1 MKIPHIIERWI
12 ARYSDGEI
20 EDAQKKLMDDW
31 VHNSPELQ
39 QEIKDQQAVSSHVK
53 QTFSNQKMRTQMEKK
68 LNQTLSSLPSQT
80 KPNQKSWLLVDVI
93 TTLSSIQL
101 VKIPHISSRTLGT
114 VAVVMFLGIIALI
127 NGPVTPPNVA
137 FNSYQSQSDEKRSG
151 SVTNEER
158 NYFSYG
164 DQVSSKVYS
173 ESTDSRGLS
182 GPPGVVSNTQD
193 DGFGSERRFR
203 YSEDSRLSLGRTNY
217 AEQMQSLGYTS
228 SGLKSDYG
236 MGMGGMGGR
245 VDDDGD
251 GVQDRFFSEFDSFES
266 NQVSRSINGV
276 LPVNEQAIEGKL
288 IAQGVTSNSN
298 IIDPNADTSSQS
310 LEPDEPDATE
320 GRKIIRNARMSLQ
333 VQDVLATKDRIEEMI
348 KTVRGLISNAN
359 INQDSSVPSARLTLW
374 VPADVLEQVIEEL
387 NTYGKALNLEIFT
400 NDITEQYFDMESR
413 VRNLKIQEERLLD
426 LYEREVKKLDE
437 ILQVEKEVQRV
448 RTEIEQLE
456 GRKRLWDRQVSL
468 STIEIAIIQEPEKKP
483 IVQNEPDS
491 VFSPIRRVWRDAG
504 AVFLYSCSIMTGMV
518 ASVLSTVIFFF
529 PWMVVLT
536 LIGFAGR
543 IIWKRR

>member
-1 MKIPHIIERWI
+1 MKIPHIIERWT
-12 ARYSDGEI
+12 ARYSDGEA
-20 EDAQKKLMDDW
+20 EGAHKKLMDDW
-31 VHNSPELQ
+31 VQNSPELQ
-39 QEIKDQQAVSSHVK
+39 QDIEDQKTVSLHLK
-53 QTFSNQKMRTQMEKK
+53 QKFANPAMRSQMEAK
-68 LNQTLSSLPSQT
+68 LNQTLSSLPNQT

-93 TTLSSIQL
+93 TKLSSIQL
-101 VKIPHISSRTLGT
+101 VNIPHISSRTLGT
-114 VAVVMFLGIIALI
+114 VAVVMFLGIIAII

-137 FNSYQSQSDEKRSG
+137 FESYQSQSDIERSE
-151 SVTNEER
+151 SMTEE
-158 NYFSYG
+158 NLSNLYFYEG
-164 DQVSSKVYS
+164 DEISSKVYN
-173 ESTDSRGLS
+173 ESTDSWGLS

-203 YSEDSRLSLGRTNY
+203 YSEDSRLSLGRTNS
-217 AEQMQSLGYTS
+217 AEQMRSLGYTS
-228 SGLKSDYG
+228 SGLTSDYG
-236 MGMGGMGGR
+236 MGMGGMGAMGGM
-245 VDDDGD
+245 DNDGD
-251 GVQDRFFSEFDSFES
+251 GLKDNFYFEEFIP
-266 NQVSRSINGV
+266 NNPVSNGV
-276 LPVNEQAIEGKL
+276 TGSEIAGKQ
-288 IAQGVTSNSN
+288 IAQAVTSNSN
-298 IIDPNADTSSQS
+298 TLNPNVDTSSQS
-310 LEPDEPDATE
+310 LEPEEPDATE
-320 GRKIIRNARMSLQ
+320 GRKIIRNARMALQ

-387 NTYGKALNLEIFT
+387 NTYGKALNLEVFT

-468 STIEIAIIQEPEKKP
+468 STIEVAIIQEPEKKP
-483 IVQNEPDS
+483 IVKSEPDS

-518 ASVLSTVIFFF
+518 ASVLSTVIFIF
-529 PWMVVLT
+529 PWMVVLS

-543 IIWKRR
+543 IIWKRIVS